1 MKDTAYC
8 PDAFNYQ
15 RRSSRPVQVGSI
27 GIGGEHPIRVQSMT
41 TTNTLDVDAT
51 VAQSI
56 RMIEVGC
63 ELVRITAPSK
73 RDAEALEHIA
83 LSLIHI

>member
-1 MKDTAYC
+1 MIPSGYLHSATLTMKDTAYC

-56 RMIEVGC
+56 PVSYTNLTLPTIL
-63 ELVRITAPSK
+63 LV
-73 RDAEALEHIA
+73 
-83 LSLIHI
+83 